1 MKTDKE
7 LYELYTSDPDELY
20 KILDRKFPQ
29 QGVDIRIEQNKQI
42 ESTSD
47 LYVIPIDKT
56 EGCHVIENE
65 GRSEKNIHSRGL
77 VSAGLFIDKYPQ
89 RQHEVHL
96 IYLTRSL
103 DPYAATTADGKPKK
117 NAEPPPC
124 INFTPT
130 VHYLDERIEQIA
142 KIDPAS
148 PLISVFFPLL
158 ERDPR
163 KVERE
168 FRQHYDNLKQSPD
181 LPESARPRWLS
192 VFQLWLMRN
201 LELDNLKQ
209 IEEMLTEHLPAVEE
223 TVWGKELIEKYE
235 EKGLEKGREE
245 GLIEALEAEIEHYEK
260 LKSDGT
266 LSEKAYQSLV
276 ESARE
281 KLAELKGNQ
290 E

>member
-1 MKTDKE
+1 M
-7 LYELYTSDPDELY
+7 Y

-47 LYVIPIDKT
+47 LYVIPLDQT
-56 EGCHVIENE
+56 ECCHVIENE
-65 GRSEKNIHSRGL
+65 GRSEKNI
-77 VSAGLFIDKYPQ
+77 
-89 RQHEVHL
+89 
-96 IYLTRSL
+96 
-103 DPYAATTADGKPKK
+103 
-117 NAEPPPC
+117 
-124 INFTPT
+124 
-130 VHYLDERIEQIA
+130 
-142 KIDPAS
+142 
-148 PLISVFFPLL
+148 
-158 ERDPR
+158 
-163 KVERE
+163 
-168 FRQHYDNLKQSPD
+168 QHYDNLKTSPD

-235 EKGLEKGREE
+235 EKGREE
-245 GLIEALEAEIEHYEK
+245 GREDGAKALEAEIKHYER
-260 LKSDGT
+260 LKDDGV
-266 LSEKAYQSLV
+266 LSEEAYQLLV

-281 KLAELKGNQ
+281 RLAELKSNQ